1 PAASH
6 LGVMCTAALARKHTN
21 RAGEIVVE
29 FFVKIPGIA
38 GTSADRHHPNWI
50 ELTDLILNPPRP
62 KESVGVG
69 IVMREGQTSL
79 QIIRLVT
86 ERVSIDPV
94 LLDLTSEGDLY
105 LRSRLEHVTVDS
117 YSRFPQ
123 GSKQMSTGVVTG
135 PFVQFNLFYEK
146 AVPINGT
153 GYK

>member
-1 PAASH
+1 
-6 LGVMCTAALARKHTN
+6 
-21 RAGEIVVE
+21 
-29 FFVKIPGIA
+29 
-38 GTSADRHHPNWI
+38 
-50 ELTDLILNPPRP
+50 
-62 KESVGVG
+62 
-69 IVMREGQTSL
+69 GQTSL

-135 PFVQFNLFYEK
+135 PFVQFNLIYEK
-146 AVPINGT
+146 AVPINGS
-153 GYK
+153 GYNPPPFHGYYGWLEYVAELADGVS